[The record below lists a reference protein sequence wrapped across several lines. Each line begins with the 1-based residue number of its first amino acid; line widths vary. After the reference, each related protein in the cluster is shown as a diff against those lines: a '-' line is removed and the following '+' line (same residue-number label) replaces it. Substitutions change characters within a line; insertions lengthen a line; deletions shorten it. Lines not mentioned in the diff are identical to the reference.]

1 MVILER
7 SLSSFLWWD
16 GSWTWS
22 STFPL
27 LALLQGSWNSSTS
40 LVNVPFHPG
49 WDPVLSSSGLGYIEI
64 HFTLDRIF
72 QEKQEI
78 FLTIR
83 SRRFKFYFNFIYSL
97 IKSSW
102 VFYAQILLYPSP
114 FHQKI
119 SLLQF
124 CLHLCEICSL
134 ILSPLFLVIG
144 NSDISNS
151 AELDHWVPHMK

>member
-1 MVILER
+1 MIEVSLYLESFLLEMWAVLSLFSVWKSIVPKLMVILER

-16 GSWTWS
+16 GSWTCS

-102 VFYAQILLYPSP
+102 EFFMLKFFYTHPP
-114 FHQKI
+114 FTRK
-119 SLLQF
+119 
-124 CLHLCEICSL
+124 
-134 ILSPLFLVIG
+134 
-144 NSDISNS
+144 
-151 AELDHWVPHMK
+151 